1 MKKRFS
7 LLLLVLLSLL
17 LTGCGSSTTR
27 IKDIVDPEFIDF
39 ATKKREYA
47 KPLTI
52 ETAAELDNSLSSNT
66 IIGFNDKTFYNL
78 EAKKF
83 IVFDRMPAG
92 EVDYRVR
99 NQYIVMSTEQLHYIH
114 NGKTGQYLFSIAKGD
129 DVDVFFGNTI
139 IYHDYKDEQGN
150 DKSDKYVFTNYK
162 YKKEEVVVEED
173 DAPDYDETHGQYG
186 YIKIDNS
193 KIKVFKDDKTYHMIS
208 FNDGYEI
215 GYQVDDSPWTDRVD
229 GWYILNN
236 GNILIQ
242 RFKQVPN
249 DFPTFHFIDDDVR
262 FVMKSE
268 LFIVKSAILK
278 SLDLDFVVDD
288 VNNGGFYKAENL
300 VELYQ
305 IDELTKEFQ
314 SEEYVFYDNE
324 MKKAQ
329 RLEFKYGIMDVTN
342 LDIAGENLFLYTDE
356 TTIYALDGS
365 NKVKGEKHYDADDY
379 WVNPLLNGLIEFED
393 KNTNLCS
400 LYDILKDKV
409 LYENLTD
416 LVSGNQY
423 ALYQKEDGK
432 IIIVSLYGIVE
443 TEYTNYRTYG
453 GSCFKLYTDD
463 ENNFELFN
471 IQGKSLGT
479 FEGTTIQVISN
490 NLGYGSEGYLAVRLE
505 KGLEIKV
512 LVYKVK

>member
-193 KIKVFKDDKTYHMIS
+193 KIKVFKDDKTY
-208 FNDGYEI
+208 
-215 GYQVDDSPWTDRVD
+215 QDR
-229 GWYILNN
+229 
-236 GNILIQ
+236 
-242 RFKQVPN
+242 
-249 DFPTFHFIDDDVR
+249 
-262 FVMKSE
+262 KS
-268 LFIVKSAILK
+268 
-278 SLDLDFVVDD
+278 VV
-288 VNNGGFYKAENL
+288 
-300 VELYQ
+300 
-305 IDELTKEFQ
+305 
-314 SEEYVFYDNE
+314 
-324 MKKAQ
+324 
-329 RLEFKYGIMDVTN
+329 
-342 LDIAGENLFLYTDE
+342 
-356 TTIYALDGS
+356 
-365 NKVKGEKHYDADDY
+365 
-379 WVNPLLNGLIEFED
+379 
-393 KNTNLCS
+393 
-400 LYDILKDKV
+400 
-409 LYENLTD
+409 
-416 LVSGNQY
+416 
-423 ALYQKEDGK
+423 
-432 IIIVSLYGIVE
+432 
-443 TEYTNYRTYG
+443 
-453 GSCFKLYTDD
+453 
-463 ENNFELFN
+463 
-471 IQGKSLGT
+471 
-479 FEGTTIQVISN
+479 
-490 NLGYGSEGYLAVRLE
+490 
-505 KGLEIKV
+505 
-512 LVYKVK
+512 